1 MYDATHDHLR
11 CFEISSALTVLEALL
26 NSQCK
31 LHFHFSFPM
40 HSRRALQRVR
50 TYTFKNE
57 KLPLKKFV
65 SYSEDGGPTGLG

>member
-11 CFEISSALTVLEALL
+11 CFEISSALTVLELCL
-26 NSQCK
+26 IQCE

-65 SYSEDGGPTGLG
+65 SYSEDGGPPGLG